1 MSRAGIRRKGGP
13 RKDAGR
19 SEFYGTGL
27 RGRTVRAARDKKRLA
42 QAQKDYER
50 FVKEREENPRP
61 PQTT

>member
-13 RKDAGR
+13 RKGAGR

-50 FVKEREENPRP
+50 FVNERTESPGRP
-61 PQTT
+61 QAT